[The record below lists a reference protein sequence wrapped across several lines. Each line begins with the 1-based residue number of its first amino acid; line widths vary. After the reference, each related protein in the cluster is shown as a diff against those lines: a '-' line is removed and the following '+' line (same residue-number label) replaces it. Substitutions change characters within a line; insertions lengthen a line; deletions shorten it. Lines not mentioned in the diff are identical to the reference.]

1 MSSSND
7 SKSHPIPSMAPQNDQ
22 NPTPDSYQLAMAKN
36 NLWATKL
43 DEEQPDL
50 FPKLASGQS
59 PEILWIG
66 CADSRCPETTV
77 LGLQPGDVF
86 VHRNIANVVQY
97 NDISSAT
104 VIEFAVV
111 YLKVKHII
119 LCGHTSCGGINAALA
134 NKKLGLL
141 DTWLMPLRR
150 LREQHMDTLK
160 DLELKDAA
168 VKLAEIN
175 VENGLRVLRENSAVL
190 DAIQER
196 GLKLHGVIYDVG
208 SGKLRELEITESM
221 DAISKRIAS
230 FKTVKNEE

>member
-1 MSSSND
+1 
-7 SKSHPIPSMAPQNDQ
+7 MAPSRNQS
-22 NPTPDSYQLAMAKN
+22 PTPDPYQRAMAKN
-36 NLWATKL
+36 NLWASKVV
-43 DEEQPDL
+43 EEQPEL
-50 FPKLASGQS
+50 FPTLASGQA

-104 VIEFAVV
+104 VIEYAVI

-134 NKKLGLL
+134 NTKLGLL

-160 DLELKDAA
+160 DLEPKDAA

-190 DAIQER
+190 DAIQDR

-208 SGKLRELEITESM
+208 SGKLRELEISEDM
-221 DAISKRIAS
+221 DAISRRIAS
-230 FKTVKNEE
+230 FKTVKNEES